1 VTPAPYGDHVDL
13 DLRLVRGAFELS
25 LALTAGPGQ
34 VVAVLGPN
42 GAGKTSLLRALAG
55 LSPITAGHIT
65 LSGVPVD
72 RPATSTFVPPDQRRV
87 GLVFQNYRLFPHLDV
102 RDNVGFAARAQGAGR
117 QRSRA
122 IAQPWL
128 DRLDLVELAGRRPS
142 QLSGGQAQRVALARA
157 LAADP
162 GLLLLDE
169 PLAALDAGARLDLRS
184 HLREYLAGFT
194 GPVLLVTH
202 DPLDA
207 MVLADRIV
215 VLERGRIVQDAPPAT
230 VARRPATQYVARLMG
245 LNLYRGL
252 LGPDGTVAVDGG
264 GRLVVPEDPEFRPP
278 LRVLV
283 GIRPSSISVHGR
295 RPEHVSTRNVWAG
308 TVAGLE
314 LLADRVR
321 LQVEGEPT
329 ALVDIT
335 PAALADLALRPGS
348 AVWLSAKATET
359 ETYAESP
366 ARSQPAP
373 SERQ

>member
-1 VTPAPYGDHVDL
+1 VPDGGGDDL
-13 DLRLVRGAFELS
+13 DLNLRLVRGTFE
-25 LALTAGPGQ
+25 LALTLSAGPGR

-55 LSPITAGHIT
+55 LSPITSGHIT
-65 LSGVPVD
+65 LSGLPVD
-72 RPATSTFVPPDQRRV
+72 RPASATFVPPERRRV

-102 RDNVGFAARAQGAGR
+102 RDNVAFAARSRGAGR

-122 IAQPWL
+122 LARPWL
-128 DRLDLVELAGRRPS
+128 EQLDLVELAGRKPAE
-142 QLSGGQAQRVALARA
+142 LSGGQAQRVAMARA

-162 GLLLLDE
+162 AVLLLDE
-169 PLAALDAGARLDLRS
+169 PLAALDAQARLDLRS
-184 HLREYLAGFT
+184 HLRRYVSGFS

-215 VLERGRIVQDAPPAT
+215 VLEQGRIVQDATPPI

-245 LNLYRGL
+245 LNLYRGCL
-252 LGPDGTVAVDGG
+252 DAEGTVDLDGG
-264 GRLVVPEDPEFRPP
+264 GRLVVPLGPGLDAGT
-278 LRVLV
+278 RVLV
-283 GIRPSSISVHGR
+283 GVRPSSISIHAGQ
-295 RPEHVSTRNVWAG
+295 PQHVSTRNVWPG

-321 LQVEGEPT
+321 LQVTGQPD

-335 PAALADLALRPGS
+335 PAALAELGLRPGS

-359 ETYAESP
+359 ETYPETTPLA
-366 ARSQPAP
+366 
-373 SERQ
+373 